1 MKFKG
6 LSGMK
11 VKKRCNSCS
20 AGDQRFISA
29 SQAARAV
36 RARGACGASAGRG
49 RGGGDGAAAGH
60 HTPIAR
66 GTCDAAP
73 RIIASFIKFSGT
85 KLREFL
91 IENKLRRDS
100 LI

>member
-20 AGDQRFISA
+20 AGDQRFISG
-29 SQAARAV
+29 SQPAAGEAARAE
-36 RARGACGASAGRG
+36 RE
-49 RGGGDGAAAGH
+49 RGGDAAAAGH